1 MSPQIDELRP
11 PTAARL
17 LTIWRTCREMAD
29 DPLERVL
36 LCNAHILKE
45 CCFFQGGQAFADET
59 AVLEALTG
67 PDGAFAASTGGGVGK
82 DSPGSQPG
90 VRRGTVPSAGRS
102 VMGKWTTS
110 VKNCF
115 VSSPHS
121 DC

>member
-45 CCFFQGGQAFADET
+45 CCFFQGGQAFAD
-59 AVLEALTG
+59 
-67 PDGAFAASTGGGVGK
+67 
-82 DSPGSQPG
+82 
-90 VRRGTVPSAGRS
+90 
-102 VMGKWTTS
+102 
-110 VKNCF
+110 
-115 VSSPHS
+115 
-121 DC
+121 